1 MNNEINTGGPAF
13 PHDDQAQHYERA
25 GMTMRDY
32 FAAKAMQ
39 ALIASYKTGEPWSF
53 DVDLS
58 CCTSGEDDGGTDRC
72 ATGAYWFADAMLKA
86 RNA

>member
-32 FAAKAMQ
+32 FAAKVMHAVLSTRKLLQATSDGIAVMSYAM
-39 ALIASYKTGEPWSF
+39 
-53 DVDLS
+53 
-58 CCTSGEDDGGTDRC
+58 
-72 ATGAYWFADAMLKA
+72 ADAMIKA
-86 RNA
+86 RSNK